1 MSVEKPARVLVVD
14 DMAIYRTVIS
24 GCIRETPGLELVG
37 TANDGLSV
45 RQKIE
50 ELKPDLVTLDM
61 EMPGKTGIEVL
72 EEMKNWPAHIKR
84 PHVVVFSAHS
94 DAGAS
99 ITVKALSLGAN
110 DFVLK
115 PTSSQGVKAI
125 SEQLIPKLLAISG
138 TDDRRASHAQHSMS
152 KPRPVISGTQLTR
165 LYTRMRRLLVIASS
179 TGGPQ
184 ALEIALKPFP
194 ENFPVPIVVVQ
205 HMPPMFTKSM
215 ADRLDKSLNLSVSE
229 AAAGMQIQ
237 PGHVYIAPGDYH
249 VTLDNNTD
257 GMAIALNQDDKIFG
271 LRPAADITFNSL
283 IHMPGQLLL
292 AVFTG
297 MGSDGLKGIEQL
309 QPKGA
314 AVLTQEEDSCVVY
327 GMPRAID
334 EANLSH
340 LQFTPETFF
349 ECVSEFYL
357 KW

>member
-1 MSVEKPARVLVVD
+1 
-14 DMAIYRTVIS
+14 
-24 GCIRETPGLELVG
+24 
-37 TANDGLSV
+37 
-45 RQKIE
+45 
-50 ELKPDLVTLDM
+50 M
-61 EMPGKTGIEVL
+61 EMPGKSGIEVL
-72 EEMKNWPAHIKR
+72 EDMKRWPASIKR

-99 ITVKALSLGAN
+99 ITVQALSLGAN

-138 TDDRRASHAQHSMS
+138 TDDHRAQSAPSIS

-184 ALEIALKPFP
+184 ALETALSPFP
-194 ENFPVPIVVVQ
+194 ANFPVPIVVVQ

-215 ADRLDKSLNLSVSE
+215 ADRLDKSLNLGVCE
-229 AAAGMQIQ
+229 ASAGMSLQ
-237 PGHVYIAPGDYH
+237 PGQVYIAPGDYH
-249 VTLDNNTD
+249 LTLDAQADAMTI
-257 GMAIALNQDDKIFG
+257 GLNQEDKIFG
-271 LRPAADITFNSL
+271 LRPAADNTFHSL
-283 IHMPGQLLL
+283 VHMPGQLLI

-297 MGSDGLKGIEQL
+297 MGADGKVGIEKL
-309 QPKGA
+309 HPNGA
-314 AVLTQEEDSCVVY
+314 AVLTQEADSCVVY
-327 GMPRAID
+327 GMPRAVD
-334 EANLSH
+334 EADLSH
-340 LQFTPETFF
+340 VHFTPETFY

>member
-1 MSVEKPARVLVVD
+1 MSVDKPARVLVVD
-14 DMAIYRTVIS
+14 DMAIYRSVIS
-24 GCIRETPGLELVG
+24 SCIRETPGLDLVG
-37 TANDGLSV
+37 TAHDGLSV
-45 RQKIE
+45 RQKVE
-50 ELKPDLVTLDM
+50 EVQPDLMTLDM

-72 EEMKNWPAHIKR
+72 EEMKAWPADMKR

-94 DAGAS
+94 DAGAA
-99 ITVKALSLGAN
+99 ITVQALSLGAN

-115 PTSSQGVKAI
+115 PTSSEGVKAI

-138 TDDRRASHAQHSMS
+138 TDDRRAEHVHSSTS
-152 KPRPVISGTQLTR
+152 KPHPAISGAQLTR

-184 ALEIALKPFP
+184 ALELALKPFP
-194 ENFPVPIVVVQ
+194 SNFPVPIVIIQ

-215 ADRLDKSLNLSVSE
+215 AERLDKSLHLSVCE
-229 AAAGMQIQ
+229 AELGMSIQ

-249 VTLDNNTD
+249 VILEQATE
-257 GMAIALNQDDKIFG
+257 GMTIGLNQEDKIFG
-271 LRPAADITFNSL
+271 LRPAADITLNSL
-283 IHMPGQLLL
+283 IHMPGQLLV

-297 MGSDGLKGIEQL
+297 MGSDGLNGIEQL
-309 QPKGA
+309 QPGGA

-334 EANLSH
+334 EAQLSH
-340 LQFTPETFF
+340 LHFAPESFY